1 MEPNLSSAV
10 SERLSS
16 LLFLVALA
24 HGILILG
31 ISFTA
36 DEADNSDQL
45 PSLKVTLVMDTAEV
59 ARRNDDAEYLAQ
71 RDQLG
76 GGDIDASDR
85 PTSTLASADPTAM
98 LGDLTG
104 ADLQDALPTDSA
116 PDAELLVTRNTSAQQ
131 ITADPKPN
139 EQASDV
145 PEHKM
150 AMIDNPAPESL
161 AAELDDVAR
170 NPESDQRE
178 LIISPDTRLSVLAV
192 YLNAWRARVERIG
205 TANFPA
211 ELLVAD
217 LVHPTLEVA
226 IGADG
231 TLKDIT
237 VVKSSGSSQ
246 LDRAALTILRKAAPF
261 PPLPEA
267 VQAEY
272 DVLRFAYDWQFFET
286 NTASA
291 SPPASSV
298 Q

>member
-1 MEPNLSSAV
+1 MEPSVSTAV

-16 LLFLVALA
+16 LLFLVALT

-31 ISFTA
+31 ISFTS
-36 DEADNSDQL
+36 DDSDDSDQL
-45 PSLKVTLVMDTAEV
+45 PSLKVTLVMDTADI
-59 ARRNDDAEYLAQ
+59 ARRNEDAEYLAQ
-71 RDQLG
+71 RDQAG

-85 PTSTLASADPTAM
+85 PTSTLAAADPM
-98 LGDLTG
+98 LMMGDLSG
-104 ADLQDALPTDSA
+104 GDLRDSLPTESA
-116 PDAELLVTRNTSAQQ
+116 PDAQLLMTRRTSAEQ
-131 ITADPKPN
+131 IAADPKPN

-150 AMIDNPAPESL
+150 AMIDNPAPDSL

-170 NPESDQRE
+170 NPQSDERE
-178 LIISPDTRLSVLAV
+178 LIISPDTRQSVLAV
-192 YLNAWRARVERIG
+192 YLNDWRARVERIG

-211 ELLVAD
+211 ELMVAN

-237 VVKSSGSSQ
+237 VIKSSGSSQ

-261 PPLPEA
+261 PPLPES
-267 VQAEY
+267 VQTEY

-286 NTASA
+286 NRTRSGPLAG
-291 SPPASSV
+291 SV

>member
-1 MEPNLSSAV
+1 VEPSVSSLV

-31 ISFTA
+31 ISFT
-36 DEADNSDQL
+36 SDGVDDSNQL
-45 PSLKVTLVMDTAEV
+45 PSLKVTLVMDTADI
-59 ARRNDDAEYLAQ
+59 ARRNEDAEYLAQ
-71 RDQLG
+71 RDQAG
-76 GGDIDASDR
+76 GGDIDAADR
-85 PTSTLASADPTAM
+85 PTSTLASADPTVM
-98 LGDLTG
+98 MGDLSG
-104 ADLQDALPTDSA
+104 GDLQDALPTDSA
-116 PDAELLVTRNTSAQQ
+116 PDAQLLMTRSTSAEQ
-131 ITADPKPN
+131 IAADPKPN
-139 EQASDV
+139 EQSSQV

-150 AMIDNPAPESL
+150 AMIDNPAPDSL

-170 NPESDQRE
+170 NPQSDERE
-178 LIISPDTRLSVLAV
+178 LIISPDTRQSVLAL
-192 YLNAWRARVERIG
+192 YLNDWRARVEKIG

-211 ELLVAD
+211 ELIMAD

-231 TLKDIT
+231 ALKDIT

-261 PPLPEA
+261 PPLPES
-267 VQAEY
+267 VRAEY

-286 NTASA
+286 NRVGSDL
-291 SPPASSV
+291 PAGSV